1 MAYVLQYSVSVRWQG
16 DGVGPF
22 LSGAQVLTLGNQGV
36 TQTADAAVAPNP
48 LNSGF
53 QGAQPV
59 PGGDSPTG
67 GNFGTAAVAAGADIS
82 AALQTTEVLAIIQG
96 FATGGS

>member
-1 MAYVLQYSVSVRWQG
+1 MAYILQYNVSVRWQG
-16 DGVGPF
+16 DGVGPN

-36 TQTADAAVAPNP
+36 TQGAPAAIAPNP

-53 QGAQPV
+53 VGAQAV

-67 GNFGTAAVAAGADIS
+67 GNFGTAATAAGADIS
-82 AALQTTEVLAIIQG
+82 AALQTTQVLAIIQG